1 VWGGDTAVAGGAP
14 SKLQLLK
21 GEVTRQLIDE
31 GEMKRRRRRIDP
43 LARRMAWALGAAT
56 ATEVGG
62 GGIARLRKMMGIG
75 PVTGQKAEAA
85 RLATVKEKE
94 KENRMGLGLGPLR
107 KDKNCF
113 TNFPS
118 TDLNLNSKLK
128 FKSNAFLNST
138 KFKHFEK

>member
-1 VWGGDTAVAGGAP
+1 
-14 SKLQLLK
+14 
-21 GEVTRQLIDE
+21 
-31 GEMKRRRRRIDP
+31 M
-43 LARRMAWALGAAT
+43 
-56 ATEVGG
+56 
-62 GGIARLRKMMGIG
+62 
-75 PVTGQKAEAA
+75 GQKAEVA
-85 RLATVKEKE
+85 RPAMVKEKE

-138 KFKHFEK
+138 KFKHFQKIET